1 MAPRVLVVD
10 DAFFMRMM
18 LSEILSKDG
27 FEVVGEAATGVE
39 ALRKYEELRPDIVT
53 MDIVMPEM
61 DGIEATKKIIEMDPG
76 AKIIMCSAM
85 GQQPLVIEALEAG
98 AMDFIIKPFQPQ
110 KVIEAVRKA
119 LRAVG

>member
-18 LSEILSKDG
+18 LSEILAKDG
-27 FEVVGEAATGVE
+27 FEVVGEAATGYE
-39 ALRKYEELRPDIVT
+39 ALQKYQELRPDIVT
-53 MDIVMPEM
+53 MDIVMPDM
-61 DGIEATKKIIEMDPG
+61 DGIEATRKIIEIDPL

-98 AMDFIIKPFQPQ
+98 ALDFIIKPFQPQ